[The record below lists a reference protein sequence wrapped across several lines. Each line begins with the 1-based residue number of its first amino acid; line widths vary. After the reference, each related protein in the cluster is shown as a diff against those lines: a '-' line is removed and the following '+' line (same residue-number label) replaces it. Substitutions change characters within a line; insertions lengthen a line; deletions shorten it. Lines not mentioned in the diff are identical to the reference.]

1 MNALAIPNAFH
12 KMENELEV
20 TRHDIG
26 IIQHEIL
33 NDRKNLFTREDYK
46 KISEWLIDQLM
57 KLDNI
62 KQEQN
67 YESIKT

>member
-1 MNALAIPNAFH
+1 MDGLSIANAFH
-12 KMENELEV
+12 RMENGMEV

-33 NDRKNLFTREDYK
+33 NDTKNLFTREDYK

>member
-1 MNALAIPNAFH
+1 MNGLAIANAFH
-12 KMENELEV
+12 KMENEMEV

-33 NDRKNLFTREDYK
+33 NDTRNLFTREDYK

>member
-1 MNALAIPNAFH
+1 M
-12 KMENELEV
+12 EV